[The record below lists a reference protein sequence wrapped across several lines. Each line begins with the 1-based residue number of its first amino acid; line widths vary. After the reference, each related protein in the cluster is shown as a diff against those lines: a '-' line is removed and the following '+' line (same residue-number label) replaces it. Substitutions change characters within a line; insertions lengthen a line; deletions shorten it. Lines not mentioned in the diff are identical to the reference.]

1 MAGQLVGLEA
11 EEQEHV
17 DGPAEAEQ
25 LEGLEAVG
33 RERADAAEEVG
44 AAEAA
49 QRDPSRDDSVAAG
62 FLSFL
67 RALRGRAREDPHGRQ
82 AVEVGTWP
90 QRR

>member
-25 LEGLEAVG
+25 LEELEAVG

-49 QRDPSRDDSVAAG
+49 QGDPSRPHQVHDRIVAA
-62 FLSFL
+62 
-67 RALRGRAREDPHGRQ
+67 
-82 AVEVGTWP
+82 
-90 QRR
+90 